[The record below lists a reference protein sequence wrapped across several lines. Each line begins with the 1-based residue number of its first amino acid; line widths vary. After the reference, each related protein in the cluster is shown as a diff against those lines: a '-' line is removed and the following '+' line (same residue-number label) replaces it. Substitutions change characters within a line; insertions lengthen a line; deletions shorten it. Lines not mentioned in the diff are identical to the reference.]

1 MEMQLI
7 LTVIF
12 IFYNLL
18 TIKAVS
24 QNIWIQ
30 LADAYLAH
38 AKKGLID
45 DTHHARDLGLI
56 YVK

>member
-1 MEMQLI
+1 MQLI

-18 TIKAVS
+18 MIKAVS

-38 AKKGLID
+38 AKKGLIHD
-45 DTHHARDLGLI
+45 IRHARDLGLI

>member
-18 TIKAVS
+18 MIKAVS

-38 AKKGLID
+38 AKKGFID
-45 DTHHARDLGLI
+45 DTRHARDLGLI